1 MKVFCCSQLAAMGR
15 VSACSLA
22 MAMLLG
28 ASVAGGD
35 QLTPEVTGPLV
46 EFREKRLAIQ
56 AKAAADTAKEL
67 QVLIRKLEKL
77 SKIGGK
83 SPKVSEE
90 ATAILKQ
97 IEDLESL
104 DPFTIDRLVDFDG
117 GVSGQ
122 QAQAINLAYMQGL
135 VTAEY
140 WAKLPGEALKV
151 NLFGKGTGIDVQPGD
166 FVLICPHPDQKW
178 RHSAG
183 SSWTTFDGKPGNHH
197 LQVMVATIISD
208 KNPEPHK
215 LTREK
220 GVLFECRVAGRLHL
234 GSPGPRRGAEG
245 AIECKVFKITA
256 R

>member
-1 MKVFCCSQLAAMGR
+1 MKVSHWSHDTAMCR
-15 VSACSLA
+15 SITRSLA
-22 MAMLLG
+22 TAVLLG
-28 ASVAGGD
+28 ASVACGD
-35 QLTPEVTGPLV
+35 QLTPEVTTPLV
-46 EFREKRLAIQ
+46 EFRDKTIAIQ

-67 QVLIRKLEKL
+67 QTLIRKLEKL

-97 IEDLESL
+97 IEDRASL
-104 DPFTIDRLVDFDG
+104 DPFTIDRILDFDG

-122 QAQAINLAYMQGL
+122 QAQAIHLAYMQGL

-151 NLFGKGTGIDVQPGD
+151 NLFGRNTGIDVQPGD

-183 SSWTTFDGKPGNHH
+183 SSWTTFDGTPGNKH
-197 LQVMVATIISD
+197 LQVMIARIISD
-208 KNPEPHK
+208 KNPESFK
-215 LTREK
+215 LTRES
-220 GVLFECRVAGRLHL
+220 VLFECGVAGRLHL
-234 GSPGPRRGAEG
+234 GSPAPRRGAEG
-245 AIECKVFKITA
+245 SIECKVFKISA